1 MLLMASTL
9 LHACPDVSSDPVKP
23 TCSILAG
30 RAFAK
35 LCLLCAMSSMAVI
48 TGSVACGG
56 HVLPPYLQ
64 ASSGSAFLSA

>member
-1 MLLMASTL
+1 MLMASTL
-9 LHACPDVSSDPVKP
+9 LHVCPDVSSGPVKP
-23 TCSILAG
+23 IRFILAG
-30 RAFAK
+30 RAFAQ
-35 LCLLCAMSSMAVI
+35 LCLLCAMSSMAII